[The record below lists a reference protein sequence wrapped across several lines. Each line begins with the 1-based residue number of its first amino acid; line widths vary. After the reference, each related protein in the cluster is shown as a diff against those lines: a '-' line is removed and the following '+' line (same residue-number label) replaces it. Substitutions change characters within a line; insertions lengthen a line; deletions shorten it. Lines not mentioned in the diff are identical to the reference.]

1 MKCAEI
7 MTINPVM
14 CVPDDNVS
22 VAINLMWDYDCGN
35 IPVVKDMESKEL
47 VGVVTDRD
55 IVMSVIKHINAHHS
69 QIKVGDCMASPV
81 ITCQPE
87 DSIEKIIDLMGE
99 HRVRRIPIVDEK
111 GCCLGII
118 SQADL
123 LLNVSDIES
132 VINLLRLIS
141 TRYSEDQTATADLNE
156 KTEALEKTETL
167 ADSVEK

>member
-14 CVPDDNVS
+14 CVPNDNVFA
-22 VAINLMWDYDCGN
+22 AISLMWDYDCGN
-35 IPVVKDMESKEL
+35 IPVVKDVESKEL
-47 VGVVTDRD
+47 VGIVTDRD
-55 IVMSVIKHINAHHS
+55 IVMSVIKHLNTHHS
-69 QIKVGDCMASPV
+69 QIKVGDCMTSPV

-87 DSIEKIIDLMGE
+87 DSIEMVIDLMGK
-99 HRVRRIPIVDEK
+99 HKIRRIPIVDEK

-132 VINLLRLIS
+132 IIKLLRLIS
-141 TRYSEDQTATADLNE
+141 TR
-156 KTEALEKTETL
+156 
-167 ADSVEK
+167 